1 MQGLGNSPPSGVET
15 KQVSANQCEATMF
28 SPVAG
33 QVSRKSVSRVTLQ
46 YKQTYKAV
54 ANDLRINDFRASVYK
69 GFPMQKIR
77 IISRVRNYEDIFYHS
92 SG

>member
-15 KQVSANQCEATMF
+15 KR
-28 SPVAG
+28 VAG
-33 QVSRKSVSRVTLQ
+33 QVSRKSVLRVTLQ
-46 YKQTYKAV
+46 YNKTYKAV
-54 ANDLRINDFRASVYK
+54 ANDLRINDFPASVYK
-69 GFPMQKIR
+69 GFSMQKIR